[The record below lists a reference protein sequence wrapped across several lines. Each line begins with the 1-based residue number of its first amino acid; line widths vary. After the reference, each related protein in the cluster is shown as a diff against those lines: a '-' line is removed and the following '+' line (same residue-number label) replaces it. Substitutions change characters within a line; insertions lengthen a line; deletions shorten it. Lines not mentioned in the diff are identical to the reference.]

1 MFFGAGATRA
11 LLMFIG
17 GEMAKAF
24 FLAQVPF
31 VGNHH
36 RVAIRPFL
44 ANQAFDPE
52 TIRDMSLALER
63 VCETLDLR
71 VQDDPTA
78 RLVAKKVIELAQRG
92 LRGNALSSA
101 ALKEFKYEE

>member
-1 MFFGAGATRA
+1 MT
-11 LLMFIG
+11 FIG
-17 GEMAKAF
+17 GEIAKAF
-24 FLAQVPF
+24 FLEQVPF

-36 RVAIRPFL
+36 RVGAIRPFL
-44 ANQAFDPE
+44 ANRAFDPE

-71 VQDDPTA
+71 VQDDPAT
-78 RLVAKKVIELAQRG
+78 RLMAKKIIELAQRG
-92 LRGNALSSA
+92 VRGDALSSA